1 MIVYLILLSLSSGA
15 LCSFGV
21 LLEATIGSGD
31 GVPRTVVATGERTRR
46 FASDV
51 CSTFWFSH
59 CAFFLFAQVSALI
72 TILMG
77 VN

>member
-1 MIVYLILLSLSSGA
+1 MIAYLILLSLSSGA

-21 LLEATIGSGD
+21 LLEATISSGD
-31 GVPRTVVATGERTRR
+31 GVPRTVVATGEWARR

-51 CSTFWFSH
+51 RSLVVVSLR
-59 CAFFLFAQVSALI
+59 FLSFRASVRPNHDDN
-72 TILMG
+72 G